1 MLDHPLATRVLS
13 DGAGLAQVPE
23 QLGDEE
29 GIAVG
34 LPEERVGQSEALF
47 AQCMAGRGLHEGLH
61 AVLVEAL
68 ELEAGEATV
77 SPSNPSVSRRPGD
90 WASSLS
96 RNVPS
101 TRRRTGCSAAT
112 RCRSNK
118 RLALSRPLQVVEH
131 EHDRLLLGDR
141 AQEADS
147 CCEEEVAL
155 RVRVRGL

>member
-1 MLDHPLATRVLS
+1 VLDHPLATRVLS

-77 SPSNPSVSRRPGD
+77 SPEQSE
-90 WASSLS
+90 
-96 RNVPS
+96 
-101 TRRRTGCSAAT
+101 
-112 RCRSNK
+112 
-118 RLALSRPLQVVEH
+118 RLAQARGLGQLAVTERAEH
-131 EHDRLLLGDR
+131 EEANRVLGR
-141 AQEADS
+141 HQ
-147 CCEEEVAL
+147 VP
-155 RVRVRGL
+155 